1 MQSYSPFSKYVQPC
15 QCEMDRESSWLNDM
29 KEQRLE
35 GIKQEGDCE
44 EGDEDLKLKV
54 GGKQWKRA
62 KASCGKCNATQ
73 RAAKHERGRRWSPV
87 G

>member
-1 MQSYSPFSKYVQPC
+1 
-15 QCEMDRESSWLNDM
+15 MDRESSWLNNM

-44 EGDEDLKLKV
+44 EGDGDLKLKV

-62 KASCGKCNATQ
+62 RSKLWKMQRNATSGKT
-73 RAAKHERGRRWSPV
+73 RAREALVSRILGFRV
-87 G
+87 C

>member
-1 MQSYSPFSKYVQPC
+1 
-15 QCEMDRESSWLNDM
+15 MDRESSWLNDM

-44 EGDEDLKLKV
+44 EGDEGFKLKV
-54 GGKQWKRA
+54 GGKQWWEARSNGRELEG
-62 KASCGKCNATQ
+62 SCGKCNATQ